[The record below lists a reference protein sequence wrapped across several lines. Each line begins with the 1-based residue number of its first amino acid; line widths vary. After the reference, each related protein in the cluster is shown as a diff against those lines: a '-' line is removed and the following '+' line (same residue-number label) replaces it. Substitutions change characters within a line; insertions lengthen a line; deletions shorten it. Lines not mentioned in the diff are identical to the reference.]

1 MKSRKPSTELKVD
14 KLHTSMSVC
23 SRRKMSSED
32 GKNASGSNTSGANNI
47 RFLKKLTLRRD
58 NKEEVLSGC
67 STLEI

>member
-1 MKSRKPSTELKVD
+1 
-14 KLHTSMSVC
+14 
-23 SRRKMSSED
+23 MSSED
-32 GKNASGSNTSGANNI
+32 GKNASGSNASGANNI